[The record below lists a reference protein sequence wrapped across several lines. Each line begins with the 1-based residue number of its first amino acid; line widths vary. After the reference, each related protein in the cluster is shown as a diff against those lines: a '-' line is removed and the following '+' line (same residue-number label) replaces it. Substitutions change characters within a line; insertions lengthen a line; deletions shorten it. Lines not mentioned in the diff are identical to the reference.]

1 MQVERLIALIQALK
15 KMRIK
20 NKNSMRARLG
30 DLVPMVLI
38 FLLGLFPVFSG
49 CSKKQLLS
57 KNSNRQHYV
66 DVTKHYLP
74 KISGSIERAKF
85 ARVDKDSYRDLILQV
100 QDKKGGSR
108 FLVLRNK
115 NGRGFEIPKK
125 NKMVQVPEGKIL
137 FFDVGDLNKDF
148 ADDIV
153 IIQKTD
159 EGNRARILFNNK
171 KGYFYKKVDFFLPE
185 ILSGIDR
192 VKLVDLD
199 HDHDL
204 DLFFYGEKVVMPDGR
219 PASNQAQVFINN
231 GKGEFQDLSSLLLT
245 PVPPGIV
252 GVFFAD
258 YSGDGIRDIFLT
270 YRNGRDRLLFNNGL
284 GKFTDNTQGRLPVI
298 KGETTHA
305 DWADFD
311 GDGDNDL
318 LVLKRQAQS
327 KETGYFLENNGEGR
341 FTKRSAKALTVEGG
355 SRVYLLDA
363 NGNSIPDALILKAG
377 TTHFLQG
384 QGEWKFSVET
394 IRRLPHARRIM
405 AMAFGDF
412 DDDGYLDI
420 FGIDSEN
427 RKGKLWLNRFN

>member
-1 MQVERLIALIQALK
+1 MQ
-15 KMRIK
+15 IK
-20 NKNSMRARLG
+20 NKNTRRVRLNG
-30 DLVPMVLI
+30 VVPILLI
-38 FLLGLFPVFSG
+38 FLLALFSGISG

-66 DVTKHYLP
+66 DVTKRYLP
-74 KISGSIERAKF
+74 KIPGVVERSRF
-85 ARVDKDSYRDLILQV
+85 ARVDKDSFRDLILQV
-100 QDKKGGSR
+100 TDGKGSSR
-108 FLVLRNK
+108 FLVLHNK
-115 NGRGFEIPKK
+115 KGRGFEIPKK
-125 NKMVQVPEGKIL
+125 NNTVRISEGKIL
-137 FFDVGDLNKDF
+137 FFDAGDFNRDF

-159 EGNRARILFNNK
+159 DGSIASILFNNK

-185 ILSGIDR
+185 ILQGIDR
-192 VKLVDLD
+192 VELVDLD

-204 DLFFYGEKVVMPDGR
+204 DLFFYGEKVVTPDGR
-219 PASNQAQVFINN
+219 PARTQSQIFINN
-231 GKGEFQDLSSLLLT
+231 GEGEFQDLSTILLT
-245 PVPPGIV
+245 SVPPGIV
-252 GVFFAD
+252 GAFFAD
-258 YSGDGIRDIFLT
+258 YNGDGIRDIFLT
-270 YRNGRDRLLFNNGL
+270 YRNGRDRLLFNNSL

-327 KETGYFLENNGEGR
+327 KEISYFLENNGEGR
-341 FTKRSAKALTVEGG
+341 FTKRSAKALTVGGG

-377 TTHFLQG
+377 ETHFLQG
-384 QGEWKFSVET
+384 QGAWKFSVET
-394 IRRLPHARRIM
+394 IRRLPRARRIM
-405 AMAFGDF
+405 AMTFGDF

-427 RKGKLWLNRFN
+427 RKGKLWLNRFK